1 MEEGFDLDL
10 DIDLEDLDESEPENR
25 HNLFYNCLL
34 IALLVVE
41 LIAFVFTWWLIAQDK
56 GGPAIGLF
64 LFMVMI
70 MCATMF
76 IGLAKWW
83 LKWVIIN

>member
-10 DIDLEDLDESEPENR
+10 DIDLEDLDESDPENR

-41 LIAFVFTWWLIAQDK
+41 LIAFVFTWWLIAKTKEDQQLDCFC
-56 GGPAIGLF
+56 L
-64 LFMVMI
+64 
-70 MCATMF
+70 
-76 IGLAKWW
+76 W
-83 LKWVIIN
+83 